1 MKSFILYLIELTLKF
16 TQIKLKRLV
25 FLPLFW

>member
-16 TQIKLKRLV
+16 AQIEIKRLV